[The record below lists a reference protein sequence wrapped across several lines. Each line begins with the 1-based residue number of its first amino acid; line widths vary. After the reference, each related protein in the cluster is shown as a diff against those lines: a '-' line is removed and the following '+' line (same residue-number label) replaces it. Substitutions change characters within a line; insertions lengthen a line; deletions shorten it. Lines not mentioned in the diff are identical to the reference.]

1 MITMITTKELGLNNN
16 SSADTS
22 SKSNNLSAVDIIYEN
37 MIDLKTKFAIGDVLI
52 QNHRLPNMS

>member
-1 MITMITTKELGLNNN
+1 MITTKELGLNNN